1 MIGETACTLA
11 YTTQHTP
18 ATATETAGT
27 SSPYIEGAY
36 KAGGGTIVANET
48 LTPGLTSYRTEALKV
63 ARAGTP
69 KGA

>member
-1 MIGETACTLA
+1 VHARI
-11 YTTQHTP
+11 HD
-18 ATATETAGT
+18 ATYAGHGHGDGRDFI
-27 SSPYIEGAY
+27 PYIEGAY